1 MFYMVNTCDGVD
13 ITIKNDYIKNMKKL
27 LLPVIVMLFIMTS
40 CNTKYNCDTYTQKLN
55 NGIDSLE
62 TQIKSKKDSINLLNN
77 YIVFLENET
86 QFLGSI
92 LAEKEFEDGI
102 E

>member
-1 MFYMVNTCDGVD
+1 
-13 ITIKNDYIKNMKKL
+13 MKKL
-27 LLPVIVMLFIMTS
+27 LLSVIVMLFIMTS
-40 CNTKYNCDTYTQKLN
+40 CKTKSNCDAYTKNLN

-62 TQIKSKKDSINLLNN
+62 TQIKSKKDSINILNN

-86 QFLGSI
+86 EFLGSV
-92 LAEKEFEDGI
+92 LAEKELEDGI

>member
-1 MFYMVNTCDGVD
+1 
-13 ITIKNDYIKNMKKL
+13 MKKL

-40 CNTKYNCDTYTQKLN
+40 CKTKSNCDAYTQKLN

-62 TQIKSKKDSINLLNN
+62 TQIKNKKDSINLLNN

-86 QFLGSI
+86 EFLGSI

>member
-1 MFYMVNTCDGVD
+1 MKNVLYIICLLVVI
-13 ITIKNDYIKNMKKL
+13 ITSYNAK
-27 LLPVIVMLFIMTS
+27 S
-40 CNTKYNCDTYTQKLN
+40 NCDAYTQKLN
-55 NGIDSLE
+55 NEIDSLE

-77 YIVFLENET
+77 YIVFLENEN
-86 QFLGSI
+86 QFLGSV

>member
-1 MFYMVNTCDGVD
+1 
-13 ITIKNDYIKNMKKL
+13 MKKL

-40 CNTKYNCDTYTQKLN
+40 CKTKSNCDAYTQKLN

-86 QFLGSI
+86 QFLSSI

>member
-1 MFYMVNTCDGVD
+1 
-13 ITIKNDYIKNMKKL
+13 MKKL
-27 LLPVIVMLFIMTS
+27 LLPVIVMLFIITS
-40 CNTKYNCDTYTQKLN
+40 CKTKSNCDAYTQKLN

-86 QFLGSI
+86 EFLGSI

>member
-1 MFYMVNTCDGVD
+1 MVNTCDGVD
-13 ITIKNDYIKNMKKL
+13 ITIKTDYIKNMKKL
-27 LLPVIVMLFIMTS
+27 LLSVIVMLFIMTS
-40 CNTKYNCDTYTQKLN
+40 CNTKSNCDTYTQKLN

-77 YIVFLENET
+77 YIIFLENET
-86 QFLGSI
+86 QFLGSV
-92 LAEKEFEDGI
+92 LAEKELEDGI

>member
-1 MFYMVNTCDGVD
+1 
-13 ITIKNDYIKNMKKL
+13 MKKL
-27 LLPVIVMLFIMTS
+27 LSIICLLLIVTS
-40 CNTKYNCDTYTQKLN
+40 CKTKSNCDAYSQFLKKQT
-55 NGIDSLE
+55 DSLE
-62 TQIKSKKDSINLLNN
+62 FQIKNKKDSINILNN
-77 YIVFLENET
+77 YIIFLENET

>member
-1 MFYMVNTCDGVD
+1 
-13 ITIKNDYIKNMKKL
+13 MKKL
-27 LLPVIVMLFIMTS
+27 LLSVIVMLFIMTS
-40 CNTKYNCDTYTQKLN
+40 CKTKSNCDAYTKNLN

-62 TQIKSKKDSINLLNN
+62 TQIKSKKDSINILNN

>member
-1 MFYMVNTCDGVD
+1 
-13 ITIKNDYIKNMKKL
+13 MKKL
-27 LLPVIVMLFIMTS
+27 LLPVSVMLFIITS
-40 CNTKYNCDTYTQKLN
+40 CKTKSNCDAYTQKLN

-86 QFLGSI
+86 EFLGSI

>member
-1 MFYMVNTCDGVD
+1 
-13 ITIKNDYIKNMKKL
+13 MKKL
-27 LLPVIVMLFIMTS
+27 LLPVIVMLFIITS
-40 CNTKYNCDTYTQKLN
+40 CKTKSNCDAYTQKLN

-86 QFLGSI
+86 EFLGSI

-102 E
+102 K

>member
-1 MFYMVNTCDGVD
+1 
-13 ITIKNDYIKNMKKL
+13 MKKL

-40 CNTKYNCDTYTQKLN
+40 CKTKSNCDAYTQKLN

-86 QFLGSI
+86 EFLGSI

>member
-1 MFYMVNTCDGVD
+1 
-13 ITIKNDYIKNMKKL
+13 MKKL
-27 LLPVIVMLFIMTS
+27 LSIICLLLIITS
-40 CNTKYNCDTYTQKLN
+40 CKTNSNCDAYSQLLKKQT
-55 NGIDSLE
+55 DSLE
-62 TQIKSKKDSINLLNN
+62 TQIKNKKDSINLLNN

-86 QFLGSI
+86 EFLGSI

>member
-1 MFYMVNTCDGVD
+1 
-13 ITIKNDYIKNMKKL
+13 MKKL

-40 CNTKYNCDTYTQKLN
+40 CKTKSNCDAYTQKLN

-86 QFLGSI
+86 EFLGSI
-92 LAEKEFEDGI
+92 LAEKELEDGI

>member
-1 MFYMVNTCDGVD
+1 
-13 ITIKNDYIKNMKKL
+13 MKKL

-40 CNTKYNCDTYTQKLN
+40 CKTKSNCDAYTQKLN

-86 QFLGSI
+86 EFLGSI

-102 E
+102 K

>member
-1 MFYMVNTCDGVD
+1 M
-13 ITIKNDYIKNMKKL
+13 KNL
-27 LLPVIVMLFIMTS
+27 LSIICLLVIITS
-40 CNTKYNCDTYTQKLN
+40 CKTKSNCDAYSQFLKKQT
-55 NGIDSLE
+55 DSLE
-62 TQIKSKKDSINLLNN
+62 SQIKNKKDSINLLNN